1 MKVVKGDFPENNS
14 DFTSYLTTAKNEGA
28 DVIFAPCSI
37 QYAQLIVEQAAAQG
51 IDIPLLGPDTWDSNQ
66 ILGAAQGKDIE
77 IFVSTFYAEGAD
89 PDFEAGFKAWLNENS
104 EALTNNG
111 GNDLISAVSVM
122 GYDAYHVALEAMK
135 KAGSV
140 DKADILAAVPGVTY
154 TGVSGAIAFDEIGDA
169 IRDSAFI
176 KKANTEN
183 NVWDFVTAAK
193 VEG

>member
-1 MKVVKGDFPENNS
+1 
-14 DFTSYLTTAKNEGA
+14 
-28 DVIFAPCSI
+28 
-37 QYAQLIVEQAAAQG
+37 
-51 IDIPLLGPDTWDSNQ
+51 
-66 ILGAAQGKDIE
+66 
-77 IFVSTFYAEGAD
+77 
-89 PDFEAGFKAWLNENS
+89 
-104 EALTNNG
+104 
-111 GNDLISAVSVM
+111 M

-135 KAGSV
+135 KAGSA